1 MSPTLADCFLHKQL
15 PAVVRKPPAQVM
27 MVQSPVSVLPV
38 LHRLVLSD
46 DPKAL
51 IHGGTVTSDIRL
63 EQIGGCIL
71 MSSRSGV
78 KIQSD
83 ARSQISTAHDH
94 DVEQI
99 HGDDVQLEDLTV
111 QSHGD
116 VQLED
121 LILGSGPT
129 RGGGQEDAT
138 TPGAGDGIHTMIL
151 EESKTGK
158 YKKYED
164 TLLGDISKQEKKH
177 PVICL
182 LDMTL
187 DEKLTTEFSSSPRP
201 TPVKS
206 LGEIATSP
214 FTVPGLSDGGAVQF
228 DDKFPQDD
236 DVKDVSVSGSRV
248 HEDAPVI
255 TKDEFLEKMTRVN
268 EFLEMSQNE
277 QLDLEQMRQ
286 IFEVEVEA
294 IADPGG
300 RR

>member
-1 MSPTLADCFLHKQL
+1 MPCEWWSSWGATEGPR
-15 PAVVRKPPAQVM
+15 V
-27 MVQSPVSVLPV
+27 
-38 LHRLVLSD
+38 SD

-51 IHGGTVTSDIRL
+51 IHGGTVTADIRL

-116 VQLED
+116 VQFED

-129 RGGGQEDAT
+129 RGGGQEET
-138 TPGAGDGIHTMIL
+138 TPGAGDGIRTMIL

-164 TLLGDISKQEKKH
+164 MLLGDISKQEKKH

-236 DVKDVSVSGSRV
+236 DVKDVSVSGSLV
-248 HEDAPVI
+248 HEDVPVI